1 VLPTLDVYGNGLV
14 SRFSV
19 DSLTASSEEGK
30 HDQFSAYIALGAPV
44 YGMQGWPC
52 TLTWGSG
59 AATQSMIGYVD
70 TVSEMTGD
78 DALSGWAVI
87 GLGATSKM
95 RSGTARSF
103 RRSTPFLIASNIV
116 LPHRMGV
123 MVDQYIYPLDAFM
136 QTSESDWAALGK
148 LADSIGMSLIADGT
162 TAMLVDVRRAIGRA
176 ALRPIKH
183 IREPDSF
190 IKLDTPSPVG
200 FDTFEFT
207 GIDRM
212 GSSFTVRGG
221 PEGGVKRHA
230 GENFSSLEEARNAAR
245 RWEDRQRFMKR
256 AMATFSGQVAVK
268 AGDVLM
274 VEGGTWYVA
283 GVRHT
288 VALGSQKQTVQ
299 IELHQTEEK
308 RPSSAYVP
316 SPPTSVQRNGA
327 WVSSQSY
334 AVAL

>member
-1 VLPTLDVYGNGLV
+1 MLPTLDVYGNGLAT
-14 SRFSV
+14 RFSV

-30 HDQFSAYIALGAPV
+30 HDQFSAYIAQGAPISRME
-44 YGMQGWPC
+44 GRPC
-52 TLTWGSG
+52 ALTWGSG
-59 AATQSMIGYVD
+59 VATQSMIGYVD

-78 DALSGWAVI
+78 DTLAGWAVI

-183 IREPDSF
+183 IWEPDSF